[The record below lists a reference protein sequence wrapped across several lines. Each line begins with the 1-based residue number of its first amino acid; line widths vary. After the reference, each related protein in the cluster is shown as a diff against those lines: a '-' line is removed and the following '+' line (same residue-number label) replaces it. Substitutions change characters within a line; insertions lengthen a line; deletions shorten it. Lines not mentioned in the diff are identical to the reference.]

1 MKLWQC
7 YQNSYFGSASLKF
20 EVTAHAEMQIFNA
33 FDNLLT
39 NIVYVGYTYCEMK
52 LIDNLF
58 NFTTWL
64 VLKKVSDP

>member
-1 MKLWQC
+1 MQKL
-7 YQNSYFGSASLKF
+7 
-20 EVTAHAEMQIFNA
+20 QIFNA

-39 NIVYVGYTYCEMK
+39 KKKLDLFIFLSSGMGEGTTYIVYTYCGMK